1 MPPARR
7 PGPGGPGEG
16 EGEVDA
22 SGTGAGADEA
32 SGDGA
37 EGDEVNGAGSRDSGR
52 SGGGAAGAS
61 GDGGPGGGSPEV
73 TGVGGPAGGAPGVKG
88 GESPGGGSPG
98 VGAGEGPAGGSSRVA
113 GAGGTSG
120 GSPGATGAGATSGE
134 GSGARGGG
142 APVGGAPGAAVGTG
156 TGARRMPGVRL
167 VQRVSSTRTFAKV
180 APHLIPA
187 LDRAVHRLTRGKVL
201 LSAQMLPGIVL
212 TARGARSGLERRTP
226 LACMPEAGAARVRGE
241 TGAGEAGGTRGT
253 PDTGGTPDAEG
264 VAGAPESGWILVGSN
279 FGRTG
284 HPAWTANLL
293 AHPDAVISWKGE
305 DIPVTARL
313 LTGEE
318 RAAVW
323 RTALA
328 FWPPYATYQA
338 RVDREIRLFRI
349 VRRQATGT
357 PDAVD
362 GPPPA

>member
-1 MPPARR
+1 
-7 PGPGGPGEG
+7 
-16 EGEVDA
+16 
-22 SGTGAGADEA
+22 
-32 SGDGA
+32 
-37 EGDEVNGAGSRDSGR
+37 
-52 SGGGAAGAS
+52 
-61 GDGGPGGGSPEV
+61 
-73 TGVGGPAGGAPGVKG
+73 
-88 GESPGGGSPG
+88 
-98 VGAGEGPAGGSSRVA
+98 
-113 GAGGTSG
+113 
-120 GSPGATGAGATSGE
+120 
-134 GSGARGGG
+134 
-142 APVGGAPGAAVGTG
+142 
-156 TGARRMPGVRL
+156 MPGVRL
-167 VQRVSSTRTFAKV
+167 VQRVSSTRAFAKV

-241 TGAGEAGGTRGT
+241 SGAEEAGGTRGT
-253 PDTGGTPDAEG
+253 VDAGGTLDAEG

-323 RTALA
+323 RTALV

-349 VRRQATGT
+349 VRRQATVT